1 METPYAMGWNQP
13 SMGKQ
18 QVATIASDLL
28 FWRKQNWP
36 VFEQRP
42 RMTGF
47 DYAHR
52 WRSFLGFSPQNDY
65 LTKDFLVR
73 ISILECL

>member
-28 FWRKQNWP
+28 FGENKIDRFLSNAR
-36 VFEQRP
+36 ERP
-42 RMTGF
+42 ALIM
-47 DYAHR
+47 
-52 WRSFLGFSPQNDY
+52 
-65 LTKDFLVR
+65 LTEGGHF
-73 ISILECL
+73 